1 MKKNLVA
8 QICAW
13 NNVFCHFLRFGSL
26 FFLKIAYSDTLQ
38 QCVTSSRGK
47 IHEKR
52 FWTQIW
58 VESVK
63 IGSKIKFFAIFL
75 SLSVIFSI
83 GQNDNSE
90 QCLITSR
97 GKTHKKKLGA
107 QIWAKWPKIGPN
119 IRFFVTFK
127 FNSLVFLGIAYDDSL
142 EHYPYKT
149 LEKFL
154 RPQICSYLQEVSLQN
169 NCSIILYISANKA
182 NKVK

>member
-119 IRFFVTFK
+119 IRFFVTSK
-127 FNSLVFLGIAYDDSL
+127 FNSLVFLDIAQDDSL
-142 EHYPYKT
+142 EHYLYKT
-149 LEKFL
+149 PGNFFWGPKFVH
-154 RPQICSYLQEVSLQN
+154 ICRKFHVRITAVL
-169 NCSIILYISANKA
+169 LYIFMQIQPTK
-182 NKVK
+182 